1 MRPEINF
8 PDVWFFTVN
17 TESVWSR
24 EKTRL
29 DALPIALMLDDVR
42 LWPEKCVSLWILW
55 IVNEANRKSEK
66 EFTRDVKLLRI
77 LLHLFAPVE
86 LGSFFPLRDA
96 LSSRWAESN
105 AFYGWLSFHHISLD
119 IICLFLRSRQA
130 GTNRCNLCTAHNA
143 AQRDDSLFTS
153 RKHVLLVSQWKIVIY
168 TLHGTAGRARVLPK
182 VIFSRKFLHHAA
194 IDLLSSESFR
204 RRARVWYERKIE
216 EVQWRSS
223 DGMWCRVA

>member
-1 MRPEINF
+1 MIFHCKHGIGVEQREDPIGCLT
-8 PDVWFFTVN
+8 DRADAWWCKTVAWEMCIIMDFMDRKWS
-17 TESVWSR
+17 ESKERKGIYARR
-24 EKTRL
+24 E
-29 DALPIALMLDDVR
+29 ASSNPSPPVR
-42 LWPEKCVSLWILW
+42 AGWVGL
-55 IVNEANRKSEK
+55 
-66 EFTRDVKLLRI
+66 
-77 LLHLFAPVE
+77 
-86 LGSFFPLRDA
+86 FFPLRDA